1 METLFVLLLS
11 CIVTALALG
20 TCRREHLV
28 VLCHGLSGS
37 QDDLQYLG
45 ETLTAAGAT
54 VYRSRANEM
63 TKSFQ
68 GIRLGGSRLADEVRE
83 LVSAGSFDSISF
95 VGNSLGGLYARYA
108 IRQLFNRTD
117 GKVAGLTPSRFLLIA
132 SPSLG
137 VRNFTIVEDKGF
149 FVPDFLKRTVSQVLY
164 RSGEELFAFDA
175 SSLHSSLV
183 FAMATE
189 DEFLAPLRAFKARR
203 LYANLDN
210 DFVVPLGTAAFLDR
224 DEVLRLRQTF
234 SASSGIV
241 HTIITNGSE
250 SDKGTIPDDPVH
262 HMRRRLDGLGWEKRI
277 VHFPGLLP
285 IAHNKICA
293 LNRRVYW
300 LLNAV
305 FAEGRFVM
313 DDASA
318 WLCGDPGDAY
328 AAKTDFLE
336 REVSV
341 EGV

>member
-1 METLFVLLLS
+1 MRFLVLLLS
-11 CIVTALALG
+11 CFNVAFSLG

-45 ETLTAAGAT
+45 ETLAAAGAS

-68 GIRLGGSRLADEVRE
+68 GIRLGGTRLADEVRE
-83 LVSAGSFDSISF
+83 LVSTGGFESISF

-108 IRQLFNRTD
+108 VRLLFNRTD
-117 GKVAGLTPSRFLLIA
+117 AKVAGLTPARFLLIA

-149 FVPDFLKRTVSQVLY
+149 FVPDFLKRTVSQALY
-164 RSGEELFAFDA
+164 RSGEELFGFDA
-175 SSLHSSLV
+175 SSLHSSLL

-189 DEFLAPLRAFKARR
+189 EEFLAPLRTFQARR

-224 DEVLRLRQTF
+224 EEVLRLRQLHST
-234 SASSGIV
+234 SSGIV
-241 HTIITNGSE
+241 QTIVTNRSDGEE
-250 SDKGTIPDDPVH
+250 SPGPDPVH
-262 HMRRRLDGLGWEKRI
+262 RMRRSLDALGWEKRI

-293 LNRRVYW
+293 LNRRIYW
-300 LLNAV
+300 LLNEV

-313 DDASA
+313 DDAST
-318 WLCGDPGDAY
+318 WLCASAGP
-328 AAKTDFLE
+328 AAKDVILE
-336 REVSV
+336 SEVSV
-341 EGV
+341 SGG